1 MQWFQFRSQLVA
13 KKWLN
18 IRLTNS
24 MQNSEWQQW
33 VMDHEDM
40 VIKNQFPLSFL
51 FFFFLP
57 VVAIWLTA
65 AHVLVFKYSHTPHI
79 QPAKQMPDVLFLL
92 FLPCLPMY
100 DNTNKTHKPIPEL
113 RFWDQLYYLA
123 KTFSLNEIFNLYQP
137 HLIIGICYIKL
148 NCFVFS
154 FSFRIY
160 CH

>member
-1 MQWFQFRSQLVA
+1 MAQHQAHKLHAKFRMAAMSHGPWRHGYKEPV
-13 KKWLN
+13 
-18 IRLTNS
+18 S
-24 MQNSEWQQW
+24 PFFS
-33 VMDHEDM
+33 
-40 VIKNQFPLSFL
+40 

-65 AHVLVFKYSHTPHI
+65 AHVLAFKYSHTPHI
-79 QPAKQMPDVLFLL
+79 QPAKQMPDVIFLL
-92 FLPCLPMY
+92 FLLCLPMY